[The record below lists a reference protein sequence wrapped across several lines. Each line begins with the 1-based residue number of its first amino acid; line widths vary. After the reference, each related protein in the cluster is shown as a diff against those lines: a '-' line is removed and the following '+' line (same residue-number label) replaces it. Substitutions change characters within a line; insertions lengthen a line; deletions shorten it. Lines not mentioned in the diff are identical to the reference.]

1 MTQRN
6 FEYRALV
13 GYPLSS
19 EYRRRLEALLGGKPE
34 YLSVAELR
42 RRSPGGLIRT
52 LWNRVGGTMV
62 IPLEDA
68 NSLALL
74 PVLETLAAAS
84 AVRRIQVIH
93 PDLRREDVSRGA
105 AVFHLGRMLGAS
117 VASLRSARRCRRELV
132 RLLNSPRIDVTLPR
146 KAGNV
151 LYLKTN
157 LWFGVKA
164 GGSVG
169 HIAGVVNGLLDHG
182 YGLVFAAAEEPVMLK
197 NGARFMRVEPPRV
210 FGLPSELNYY
220 RFQEMFT
227 AQVSRS
233 AIPIEPD
240 FIYQRLSVANYAG
253 VILSRQYRVPL
264 VLEYNGSEAWIA
276 KHWGNPLR
284 YHDLA
289 VMAEDASLRH
299 AHLVVTISQ
308 VLRDELLER
317 GVDPERIVV
326 YPNCV
331 DPEVFNSGRYS
342 REETEAVRREY
353 GIATDA
359 RVVTFVGTFGQW
371 HGAEILAKAVRRL
384 AEKDSAW
391 LERWKVHFMLVGD
404 GLRMPEVR
412 KEIDGGPA
420 ERFVTLTGLVEQRQA
435 PRYLAASDV
444 LVSPHVPNT
453 DGSRFFGSPTKLFEY
468 MAMGKGIVASELEQ
482 IGKVLSPGLK
492 VSQGIQGEEGR
503 TGDAVA
509 VLTTPGDVDDLVRG
523 IRLLVERPD
532 LCERLG
538 KNARRKVLDYYTW
551 RHHVNAIIEALKSN
565 IREG

>member
-1 MTQRN
+1 
-6 FEYRALV
+6 
-13 GYPLSS
+13 
-19 EYRRRLEALLGGKPE
+19 
-34 YLSVAELR
+34 
-42 RRSPGGLIRT
+42 
-52 LWNRVGGTMV
+52 LWNSVGGVMV

-84 AVRRIQVIH
+84 SAGKIQVIH
-93 PDLRREDVSRGA
+93 PDLHREDVSRGA
-105 AVFHLGRMLGAS
+105 AAFHLVRMLGAS
-117 VASLRSARRCRRELV
+117 ISSLRSARRCRRELAQ
-132 RLLNSPRIDVTLPR
+132 LLDSPRIDVTLPR
-146 KAGNV
+146 KAGDV

-197 NGARFMRVEPPRV
+197 SGARYLRVDPPKV

-227 AQVSRS
+227 AQVGRS
-233 AIPIEPD
+233 ADSIEPD

-253 VILSRQYRVPL
+253 VILSRQFHVPL

-299 AHLVVTISQ
+299 AHLVVTISD

-317 GVDPERIVV
+317 GVAPERIVV

-331 DPEVFNSGRYS
+331 DPEVFDPERYS
-342 REETEAVRREY
+342 REEIAAVRREH
-353 GIATDA
+353 GIAMDA
-359 RVVTFVGTFGQW
+359 RLVTFVGTFGQW
-371 HGAEILAKAVRRL
+371 HGAEILAKAIRRL
-384 AEKDSAW
+384 VEKDLVW
-391 LERWKVHFMLVGD
+391 LEQRKVHFMLVGD

-412 KEIDGGPA
+412 KEINGREA
-420 ERFVTLTGLVEQRQA
+420 ERFVTLTGLVEQQQA
-435 PRYLAASDV
+435 PRYLAASDI

-482 IGKVLSPGLK
+482 IGEVLSPGLRA
-492 VSQGIQGEEGR
+492 SEG
-503 TGDAVA
+503 DQDKEVQNESAVA

-523 IRLLVERPD
+523 IRLLVEHPD

-538 KNARRKVLDYYTW
+538 KNARRKVLDHYTW
-551 RHHVNAIIEALKSN
+551 KHHVDAIIKGLKAN
-565 IREG
+565 TLVG

>member
-1 MTQRN
+1 MIKYDR
-6 FEYRALV
+6 EIRALV

-19 EYRRRLEALLGGKPE
+19 DYRRRLEALLGGEPE

-42 RRSPGGLIRT
+42 RRSLGNLFRT
-52 LWNRVGGTMV
+52 LWDGTGRMMV

-84 AVRRIQVIH
+84 SSRRIQVIH
-93 PDLRREDVSRGA
+93 PDLRQEAVSRGT
-105 AVFHLGRMLGAS
+105 AVFHFFRMLGAS
-117 VASLRSARRCRRELV
+117 VASRRSMYRCRRELR
-132 RLLNSPRIDVTLPR
+132 RLLEASRIDVSLPEE
-146 KAGNV
+146 AGEV

-197 NGARFMRVEPPRV
+197 DEVRFFRVEPPQV

-233 AIPIEPD
+233 PVPIEPD

-253 VILSRQYRVPL
+253 VILSRRYRVPL

-289 VMAEDASLRH
+289 VMAENASLRH
-299 AHLVVTISQ
+299 AHLVVTISD
-308 VLRDELLER
+308 VLRDELLSR
-317 GVDPERIVV
+317 GVEPERIVV

-331 DPEVFNSGRYS
+331 DPEIFDPGRYS
-342 REETEAVRREY
+342 REEINALRREY
-353 GIATDA
+353 GIARDA

-384 AEKDSAW
+384 AEEDSAW
-391 LERWKVHFMLVGD
+391 LEQWKVHFMFVGD

-412 KEIDGGPA
+412 REIEGGAA
-420 ERFVTLTGLVEQRQA
+420 ERFVTLTGLVEQQQA
-435 PRYLAASDV
+435 PRYLAASDI
-444 LVSPHVPNT
+444 LVSPHVPNA

-468 MAMGKGIVASELEQ
+468 MAMGKGIVASDLEQ
-482 IGKVLSPGLK
+482 IGDVLSPGFK
-492 VSQGIQGEEGR
+492 VFEITKGKKDRIIE
-503 TGDAVA
+503 DAIA
-509 VLTTPGDVDDLVRG
+509 VLTTPGDVDDLVCG
-523 IRLLVERPD
+523 IRLLVERPE
-532 LCERLG
+532 LCEQLG
-538 KNARRKVLDYYTW
+538 DNARRKVLDRYTW
-551 RHHVNAIIEALKSN
+551 KHHVGAIVDALAQVCN
-565 IREG
+565 